1 MGSLLGLIS
10 IVPRS
15 CSVCLSDLLCI
26 SSIVT
31 LIACSPLLHVLQR
44 HSHQLEVNFE
54 APLKEFVRM
63 VKSAKNVMQDRS
75 TALTTLQQVR
85 CNTCCFYMPDS
96 HTAIAERQ

>member
-1 MGSLLGLIS
+1 MLDIHFVSFLLSMSFVL
-10 IVPRS
+10 PRMS
-15 CSVCLSDLLCI
+15 SRSTLL
-26 SSIVT
+26 
-31 LIACSPLLHVLQR
+31 ACSPVLHVLQR

-85 CNTCCFYMPDS
+85 CNTWLLL
-96 HTAIAERQ
+96 RV